1 MEGQEG
7 QIETAGIR
15 QWTWQ
20 LPEPNKPNLLQ
31 RRLKLK
37 LRSTQ
42 LKSDN
47 EDENFILIDFNM
59 FSLRYYSMS
68 FTVSDKL

>member
-1 MEGQEG
+1 MEGQED